1 MSYLLVC
8 LVALLA
14 SGLTLFS
21 GFGLGTLLLPAFA
34 LFFPVEI
41 AVSATAVV
49 HLINNLFKLLLVG
62 SKADPGAVLAL
73 GVPAIPGA
81 MAGAWVLTYLS
92 ELPELVR
99 YDLFGRPASVTG
111 VKLVVASLIAGFA
124 LLELTPAAGRLLTG
138 SRYLV
143 VGGLLMGF
151 FGGLSG
157 HQGGLRSAVLIR
169 CGLSKEAFI
178 GTGVACAVLVDIS
191 RLVVYGWAFL
201 AIESG
206 LDGRAHGPLI
216 FAATVA
222 ALSGAWIGVRLMD
235 RVSLTFVHRFV
246 RVLLLALALGLGLGI
261 V

>member
-41 AVSATAVV
+41 AVAATAIV

-62 SKADPGAVLAL
+62 SKANRRAVLAL

-81 MAGAWVLTYLS
+81 LAGAWLLTYLS
-92 ELPELVR
+92 DLPQLAS
-99 YDLFGRPASVTG
+99 YDLFGRAASVTG
-111 VKLVVASLIAGFA
+111 VKLVVALLIAGFA
-124 LLELTPAAGRLLTG
+124 LLELTSAEGRLAMG
-138 SRYLV
+138 SRYLPL
-143 VGGLLMGF
+143 GGLIMGL

-157 HQGGLRSAVLIR
+157 HQGGLRSAFLIR

-178 GTGVACAVLVDIS
+178 GSGVACAVLVDVS

-201 AIESG
+201 AVDSG
-206 LDGRAHGPLI
+206 MDGRVHGPLI
-216 FAATVA
+216 LAATVA
-222 ALSGAWIGVRLMD
+222 ALCGAWVGVRLMD
-235 RVSLTFVHRFV
+235 KVSLTFVRRLV
-246 RVLLLALALGLGLGI
+246 GVLLLALALGLGLGI
-261 V
+261 I

>member
-21 GFGLGTLLLPAFA
+21 GFGLGTLLLPAFS

-49 HLINNLFKLLLVG
+49 HLINSLFKLLLVG
-62 SKADPGAVLAL
+62 SKADPRAVLTL

-81 MAGAWVLTYLS
+81 VAGAWVLTYLS
-92 ELPELVR
+92 DLPELVS
-99 YDLFGRPASVTG
+99 YDLLGRPASVTG
-111 VKLVVASLIAGFA
+111 VKLVVAVLIAGFA
-124 LLELTPAAGRLLTG
+124 LLELRSTGGRLPTG
-138 SRYLV
+138 SGYLL
-143 VGGLLMGF
+143 VGGLAMGF

-157 HQGGLRSAVLIR
+157 HQGGLRSAFLIR
-169 CGLSKEAFI
+169 YGLSKEAFI

-191 RLVVYGWAFL
+191 RLAVYGWAFL

-206 LDGRAHGPLI
+206 LDGRVHGPLI
-216 FAATVA
+216 LAATAA
-222 ALSGAWIGVRLMD
+222 ALTGAWIGVRLMD
-235 RVSLTFVHRFV
+235 KVSLTSVHRLV
-246 RVLLLALALGLGLGI
+246 RALLLALALGLALGVI
-261 V
+261 

>member
-41 AVSATAVV
+41 AVAATAVV

-62 SKADPGAVLAL
+62 SKADPRTVLAMGL
-73 GVPAIPGA
+73 PAIPGA
-81 MAGAWVLTYLS
+81 LAGAWLLTYLS
-92 ELPELVR
+92 DLPQLAS
-99 YDLFGRPASVTG
+99 YDLFGRTASVTG
-111 VKLVVASLIAGFA
+111 VKLVVALLIAGFA
-124 LLELTPAAGRLLTG
+124 LAELTSATDRLAIG
-138 SRYLV
+138 SRYLPL
-143 VGGLLMGF
+143 GGLAMGF

-157 HQGGLRSAVLIR
+157 HQGGLRSAFLIR

-178 GTGVACAVLVDIS
+178 GTGVACAILVDVS
-191 RLVVYGWAFL
+191 RMAVYGWAFL

-206 LDGRAHGPLI
+206 MDGRVHGPLI
-216 FAATVA
+216 VAATVA
-222 ALSGAWIGVRLMD
+222 ALCGAWVGVRLMD
-235 RVSLTFVHRFV
+235 RVSLTFVRRLV
-246 RVLLLALALGLGLGI
+246 GILLLALALSLGLGI
-261 V
+261 I